1 MGNKNHRTF
10 SFLSCVSWAERII
23 YPPNTPPFSF
33 GVISCVSWAEKIYLP
48 TKHTKRRENFKDEDR
63 LVHLPSAEGAHIQSA
78 GLRRGRRELTKK
90 RMGNKISEP
99 FRFFRVFRGQKKFY
113 LPTKHTKRRENFK
126 DEDRLVHVPSAEG
139 AHIPISDNGQSSR
152 ADPIAAAGREII
164 QDLRPVLVD

>member
-1 MGNKNHRTF
+1 MK
-10 SFLSCVSWAERII
+10 E
-23 YPPNTPPFSF
+23 TPDIQP
-33 GVISCVSWAEKIYLP
+33 A
-48 TKHTKRRENFKDEDR
+48 
-63 LVHLPSAEGAHIQSA
+63 SAMD
-78 GLRRGRRELTKK
+78 GLRRGERPTPNIQCQTCEFGTRELTKK
-90 RMGNKISEP
+90 EWETKISEP

>member
-1 MGNKNHRTF
+1 MTRLRQAPTWQAKSEWETK
-10 SFLSCVSWAERII
+10 II
-23 YPPNTPPFSF
+23 
-33 GVISCVSWAEKIYLP
+33 E
-48 TKHTKRRENFKDEDR
+48 H
-63 LVHLPSAEGAHIQSA
+63 
-78 GLRRGRRELTKK
+78 
-90 RMGNKISEP
+90 